1 MLKPCEVFR
10 MRLPSGVTG
19 QRLALTSRMPALPV
33 SLKEDVSGLAF
44 RGKSWNSGTWQ
55 HLLRLLKALLS
66 PGMETSS
73 AATGTGLVGS
83 FTRCVTKSKL
93 SSESGF
99 TLKPTGRLSGNSSL
113 EWERNYQMVKKKIK
127 CRETEWWQVLARFLG
142 SRPTKWRCQACLIF
156 PLFCTSFHLVFPIWN
171 DSFLGKES
179 SSCNLFYIKL
189 FCLVNPKSTT
199 RWMIRYIATPRLPI
213 AEIQDTSSSN
223 SHNETTVQGQRFLK
237 FTLRINGRLCPFPV
251 CTVTCSRGGGG
262 SEHVPVELFIIKC
275 LEC

>member
-171 DSFLGKES
+171 DSFWERV
-179 SSCNLFYIKL
+179 I
-189 FCLVNPKSTT
+189 
-199 RWMIRYIATPRLPI
+199 
-213 AEIQDTSSSN
+213 
-223 SHNETTVQGQRFLK
+223 FL
-237 FTLRINGRLCPFPV
+237 
-251 CTVTCSRGGGG
+251 
-262 SEHVPVELFIIKC
+262 
-275 LEC
+275 